1 MRDNEKGIPVA
12 EQGALWNKQ
21 VKMILVAPEI
31 RLCHSFQ
38 EHWAQLA
45 DWPAHLYKV
54 LISYAPSFLELDWL
68 SSKPWESFVFPLLE
82 LGLQTLTIIPGF
94 LPGHRQCESAPHA
107 GVVSTTPTEPPHQP
121 GLLVPP
127 HSNPVTTIKALQV
140 LKSTV

>member
-1 MRDNEKGIPVA
+1 MRDNEKGVPVA

-94 LPGHRQCESAPHA
+94 YLGTGNANQLLMLVWQAL
-107 GVVSTTPTEPPHQP
+107 HQLNRLTSL
-121 GLLVPP
+121 GC
-127 HSNPVTTIKALQV
+127 
-140 LKSTV
+140 